1 MGRHHAN
8 GHVCY
13 SVTVYHHG
21 TARVIRYRTQ
31 MLKKPNLLP
40 VFRGGMALLG
50 ALAGLLAVLGVATPD
65 TQEPAVVSAVVTT
78 TAPMMTMGLLT
89 PTPVVEPP
97 ALTPPVAR
105 PLPVRVYPKVKT
117 TTGKLRRTYGQGER

>member
-1 MGRHHAN
+1 MGKHHAN

-78 TAPMMTMGLLT
+78 TAPMGLLA

-105 PLPVRVYPKVKT
+105 PLPVRAYPKVKT
-117 TTGKLRRTYGQGER
+117 TTGKLRRTGER

>member
-78 TAPMMTMGLLT
+78 TAPMGLLT

-97 ALTPPVAR
+97 TLTPPVAR

-117 TTGKLRRTYGQGER
+117 TGKLRRTGER